1 VAAESG
7 GKQKLAYD
15 EIQEDQLM
23 KLQPVT
29 PRHSGHENDPG
40 WCKFKFQT
48 LPSNRGDSG
57 HRSSSSSNPTL
68 GSTCGEMYSNL
79 GDLFVGGAFVGE
91 AQRRHSFTEGD
102 ELIVIRGT
110 TNRDSII
117 PAGGRADDVSY
128 NSVGAESRECLLT
141 VAGQEEALYTN
152 TDKVIVALDLEVK
165 HNKGEYYN
173 LALAD
178 VGEGAGLACKKT
190 VVPKPKLR
198 SVIPPKPEGVIP
210 SRMSGELME
219 SEDYMNEVPEGVFHT
234 YSNHKEL
241 LEQLQAGNSPVPEPV
256 TESVAL
262 LGGEKKISV
271 MFKSLIS
278 RTPFVKKTPNE
289 IHSQSISETDRQK
302 TLQPFALSGNAQAG
316 RDYEAFFK
324 ASAWG
329 ASENRPIAEAAPE
342 SSTGRIER
350 PRRHDIPGLK
360 PSEKPESG
368 LEAEEKRRQQP
379 QLVFPAPDPS
389 QETKSETL
397 IVCTDIVSAL
407 GT

>member
-1 VAAESG
+1 MLVY
-7 GKQKLAYD
+7 KFL
-15 EIQEDQLM
+15 
-23 KLQPVT
+23 
-29 PRHSGHENDPG
+29 HSL
-40 WCKFKFQT
+40 T
-48 LPSNRGDSG
+48 LP
-57 HRSSSSSNPTL
+57 
-68 GSTCGEMYSNL
+68 
-79 GDLFVGGAFVGE
+79 AF
-91 AQRRHSFTEGD
+91 
-102 ELIVIRGT
+102 
-110 TNRDSII
+110 RDSII

-152 TDKVIVALDLEVK
+152 TDK
-165 HNKGEYYN
+165 YYN

-278 RTPFVKKTPNE
+278 RYDVH
-289 IHSQSISETDRQK
+289 IHLMAYVPVPILVSVVCVVGFLTKDSSHASIK
-302 TLQPFALSGNAQAG
+302 LHKYVL
-316 RDYEAFFK
+316 
-324 ASAWG
+324 
-329 ASENRPIAEAAPE
+329 
-342 SSTGRIER
+342 
-350 PRRHDIPGLK
+350 
-360 PSEKPESG
+360 
-368 LEAEEKRRQQP
+368 
-379 QLVFPAPDPS
+379 
-389 QETKSETL
+389 
-397 IVCTDIVSAL
+397 
-407 GT
+407 